1 MTGKNLI
8 RIFGVRYGKIGC
20 GWEKAENRRI
30 NCLQNKS
37 KISRRKNTG
46 QRNRSKIRTEK
57 KTLKR
62 SIKRHN

>member
-1 MTGKNLI
+1 MTGKNWI
-8 RIFGVRYGKIGC
+8 RIFGARYGKIGC

-46 QRNRSKIRTEK
+46 KRNRSKIRTEK